1 MVLANQ
7 PVSAKQFRGGN
18 QLQESERAAVLEQ
31 SPDLMFADYLT
42 HEPDEEGRYEL
53 ADGRLVTMPPPTWMH
68 LLIAKFLVGRL
79 DQAIAEMGKADD
91 WTTLQEPG
99 QRTGGSCSRLP
110 DVAIVPFEQ
119 MEDFLGSAVLQV
131 PAPLVVEI
139 VSGNWRDDYLVKLA
153 EYEELG
159 ILEYW
164 IVDYQG
170 LGGSRYIGSPKQPTV
185 SVYRWLDGEYQVE
198 RFGSGEA
205 VVSAVLPHLSL
216 AVADVISA
224 GRG

>member
-7 PVSAKQFRGGN
+7 PVSAKQFSGGK
-18 QLQESERAAVLEQ
+18 QSLDSQGAVVLEQ
-31 SPDLMFADYLT
+31 STDLTFADYLT
-42 HEPDEEGRYEL
+42 YEPDEEGRYEL

-79 DQAIAEMGKADD
+79 DQAIAEMDKADD

-99 QRTGGSCSRLP
+99 QRTGGSSSRLP

-139 VSGNWRDDYLVKLA
+139 VSSNWRDDYLVKLA

-170 LGGSRYIGSPKQPTV
+170 LGGSRYIGSPKQPTI
-185 SVYRWLDGEYQVE
+185 SVYRLVDGEYQVE
-198 RFGSGEA
+198 RFGDGETL
-205 VVSAVLPHLSL
+205 VSAVLPQLSL
-216 AVADVISA
+216 SVTDVISA
-224 GRG
+224 GRI